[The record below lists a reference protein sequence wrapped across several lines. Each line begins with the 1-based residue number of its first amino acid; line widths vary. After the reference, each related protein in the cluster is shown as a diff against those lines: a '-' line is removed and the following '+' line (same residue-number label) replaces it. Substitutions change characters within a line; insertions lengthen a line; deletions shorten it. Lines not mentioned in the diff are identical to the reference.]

1 MSAQFPLP
9 LPFLRTQEAAR
20 FVGVSPHTLE
30 KHRIFGTGPKFSKI
44 GGRIIYA
51 VSDLREWVERGAKR
65 STSEPSRTTA
75 AKPVDE
81 VKLVNPIPD
90 GAMVVEVDV
99 SDPGKPVDNVKP
111 VATGT
116 EPDGE
121 ITVERKITD
130 PTRLGTAEAAR
141 LLGLTGR
148 TLEKHR
154 SYGTGPKYTKVG
166 RRVFYASVDLTTW
179 AERGGKR
186 STSDPG
192 KTTVLPAIPVS
203 RRAIKMD
210 GGVR

>member
-1 MSAQFPLP
+1 MSAKFSLP
-9 LPFLRTQEAAR
+9 LPFLRTQDAAH

-30 KHRIFGTGPKFSKI
+30 KHRHFGTGPKFSKI

-65 STSEPSRTTA
+65 STSDASRTTA
-75 AKPVDE
+75 AKPVDG
-81 VKLVNPIPD
+81 VKPVKPAPD
-90 GAMVVEVDV
+90 SVMVVEVDV
-99 SDPGKPVDNVKP
+99 DNPGEPVDNVKP
-111 VATGT
+111 VVPGT

-130 PTRLGTAEAAR
+130 PTRLTTAEAAR

-154 SYGTGPKYTKVG
+154 SYHTGPKFTKVG

-203 RRAIKMD
+203 KRAIKLD
-210 GGVR
+210 GGVQ

>member
-1 MSAQFPLP
+1 
-9 LPFLRTQEAAR
+9 
-20 FVGVSPHTLE
+20 VSPHTLE

-65 STSEPSRTTA
+65 SVSDPSKTSA

-81 VKLVNPIPD
+81 VNLVKPVPD
-90 GAMVVEVDV
+90 SEMAAEGDV
-99 SDPGKPVDNVKP
+99 SDFGKPVDDVKP
-111 VATGT
+111 VAPGP

-121 ITVERKITD
+121 ITVELEITD

-141 LLGLTGR
+141 LLGLAGR

-203 RRAIKMD
+203 KRASKLD

>member
-90 GAMVVEVDV
+90 GAMVVEVEV
-99 SDPGKPVDNVKP
+99 NDPGKPVAP
-111 VATGT
+111 GP

-130 PTRLGTAEAAR
+130 PTRLDTAEAAR

-192 KTTVLPAIPVS
+192 RTTVLPAIPATK
-203 RRAIKMD
+203 RAIKLD

>member
-1 MSAQFPLP
+1 
-9 LPFLRTQEAAR
+9 
-20 FVGVSPHTLE
+20 VSPHTLE

-65 STSEPSRTTA
+65 ATSDPSRTTA
-75 AKPVDE
+75 AKPVDGVNL
-81 VKLVNPIPD
+81 VKRVPD
-90 GAMVVEVDV
+90 SETAAEGAV
-99 SDPGKPVDNVKP
+99 SDIGKPVDDVKP
-111 VATGT
+111 IAPGT
-116 EPDGE
+116 EPDDE

-130 PTRLGTAEAAR
+130 PTRLDTAEAAR